1 MDARRLTIVAV
12 LLAAC
17 YVVLGLAV
25 SPAPPGRLDV
35 AAEALRGYGVP
46 AALFFTRAGQFPV
59 YAGVC
64 VLLLI
69 AGAFR
74 RAWLG
79 RVGLAVATLLCAW
92 VSSDLGKAFFHRPRP
107 VGWIGIHET
116 SYSYARRTRRS
127 RWPSTASGRAAC
139 GRAARA
145 RRADGGAGGAV
156 RADRRDRLV
165 AARARGPLCH
175 RRARRLPPRRR
186 VAVPRAGRSQPAGRP
201 PGILRRP
208 IGVTEVIA
216 GSPCR
221 RSTLGA
227 AREPKGKNT
236 P

>member
-107 VGWIGIHET
+107 AGWIGIHET
-116 SYSYARRTRRS
+116 SSSYASGHATLSLAFYGFWACCMWTSGASPAARTAAPAALCALIVAIGWSRLALGAHYATDVLGGYLLGGAWLCLALAVRS
-127 RWPSTASGRAAC
+127 RL
-139 GRAARA
+139 AARPA
-145 RRADGGAGGAV
+145 SF
-156 RADRRDRLV
+156 
-165 AARARGPLCH
+165 
-175 RRARRLPPRRR
+175 
-186 VAVPRAGRSQPAGRP
+186 AGR
-201 PGILRRP
+201 
-208 IGVTEVIA
+208 
-216 GSPCR
+216 
-221 RSTLGA
+221 
-227 AREPKGKNT
+227 
-236 P
+236 

>member
-107 VGWIGIHET
+107 AGWIGIHET
-116 SYSYARRTRRS
+116 SYSYASGHATLSLAFYGFWACCVWTSGASPAARTAAPAALCALIGAIGWSRLALGAHYATDVLGGYLLGGAWLCLALAVRS
-127 RWPSTASGRAAC
+127 RL
-139 GRAARA
+139 AARPA
-145 RRADGGAGGAV
+145 SF
-156 RADRRDRLV
+156 
-165 AARARGPLCH
+165 
-175 RRARRLPPRRR
+175 
-186 VAVPRAGRSQPAGRP
+186 AGR
-201 PGILRRP
+201 
-208 IGVTEVIA
+208 
-216 GSPCR
+216 
-221 RSTLGA
+221 
-227 AREPKGKNT
+227 
-236 P
+236 